1 MGALTPRWCT
11 IALAS
16 ATAMIPGTAA
26 AEDWLPPV
34 KATGAVTY
42 SMQETKQGA
51 GARAMQH
58 AGTVTV
64 NPSTYFYEPWFAQAS
79 GSINMSKATT
89 AGETGSSTNVIT
101 GSVNLNI
108 LPQSNYPTEINYMR
122 FNRDIQLG
130 EEYNELTGQ
139 SFKLQSQVY
148 LPDDW
153 SMSTRVQGD
162 ESSDADGLGEVSTEL
177 GLEVDKRFAEDQVR
191 VGFLHRESQYSGDVD
206 SPDGAAMSDSVSVRH
221 RSHPFETVT
230 TDSTSTL
237 RVSQYAERDYQERSD
252 VMQGVTT
259 AIWRPN
265 EIKDLAVHGALRTFR
280 QNAEILRLNPNEE
293 TIRESQ
299 TAFGTL
305 STSYVFRPRLVGNAG
320 LNAGFA
326 DAKDSSSSSS
336 GSSSSGTGDDNQS
349 SISYGG
355 SSGLDYTSLSEDIRG
370 FNWSWNTGGTL
381 EAANS
386 GDLGLTHTEALRLGH
401 SASRQIDL
409 WITDEVNFSVSQNSG
424 LAFASAV
431 GAAVPLSHALTLSQ
445 NSRDGKTWNFWHL
458 TGSDSRAIGGLAST
472 YQLLNLQITEGYD
485 PDRFSSWS
493 ASVSFQAARQ
503 VIAGTDTGFVDT
515 VNGQVTYRHRHVLG
529 VENLNFTSDLSINP
543 PSVIKRN
550 RQQDLISSY
559 DQREGNVFGTQR
571 WTNRLDYTIGQLR
584 TGLTGRVTRDQDGL
598 SEMVLFQISRRF

>member
-1 MGALTPRWCT
+1 MGALTPRWCS
-11 IALAS
+11 IALA
-16 ATAMIPGTAA
+16 TASVMVPGTAA
-26 AEDWLPPV
+26 AEDWLPPF
-34 KATGAVTY
+34 KASGAVTY
-42 SMQETKQGA
+42 SLQETKQGQ

-64 NPSTYFYEPWFAQAS
+64 NPSTYIYEPWFAQAS
-79 GSINMSKATT
+79 GSLNLSKATT
-89 AGETGSSTNVIT
+89 SGDTGSSTNVVT
-101 GSVNLNI
+101 GSVNLNV
-108 LPQSNYPTEINYMR
+108 LPQSNYPTEFNYTR

-130 EEYNELTGQ
+130 EDYNELTGQ
-139 SFKLQSQVY
+139 SFKLQSQLF

-153 SMSTRVQGD
+153 SVNGRIQGD
-162 ESSDADGLGEVSTEL
+162 ESSDADGLGEVSSEL

-191 VGFLHRESQYSGDVD
+191 VGILHRESQYSGDTE
-206 SPDGAAMSDSVSVRH
+206 SSDGAAMNDSVSVRH

-237 RVSQYAERDYQERSD
+237 RISQYTEKDFQERSQ

-259 AIWRPN
+259 AIWRPA
-265 EIKDLAVHGALRTFR
+265 EVKDLAVHGALRTFR

-293 TIRESQ
+293 TVRESQ

-305 STSYVFRPRLVGNAG
+305 STSYVFMPRLVGNAG

-326 DAKDSSSSSS
+326 DAKDSSTSSS
-336 GSSSSGTGDDNQS
+336 SSSSGTGADNQS

-386 GDLGLTHTEALRLGH
+386 GDLGLSHTEALRLGH
-401 SASRQIDL
+401 TASRQVDL
-409 WITDEVNFSVSQNSG
+409 WITDGVNFSASQNSG
-424 LAFASAV
+424 LAFTSRLGASL
-431 GAAVPLSHALTLSQ
+431 PLNHALTFSQ
-445 NSRDGKTWNFWHL
+445 NSRDGKMWNFWHL
-458 TGSDSRAIGGLAST
+458 TGSDSRALGGIAST
-472 YQLLNLQITEGYD
+472 YQLLNLQVTEGYD

-493 ASVSFQAARQ
+493 ASISFQAARQ
-503 VIAGTDTGFVDT
+503 AVAGTDTGFVDT
-515 VNGQVTYRHRHVLG
+515 VNGQVTYRHRHLFG
-529 VENLNFTSDLSINP
+529 VENLNFTSDLSVNP

-550 RQQDLISSY
+550 RQQDLVSSY
-559 DQREGNVFGTQR
+559 EQREGNVFGTQR
-571 WTNRLDYTIGQLR
+571 WTNRLDYIIGQLR
-584 TGLTGRVTRDQDGL
+584 TGLTGRLTRDEEGL